1 MGGFAN
7 NAPIVTDGL
16 VFYVDAGNSKSY
28 PGSGTTWSDLVGGN
42 DGTFEPAA
50 GPTYDSGNGGSIVFD
65 GTDDYVNFSNSNL
78 DFNAKDFSVLC
89 WFSTTDTTMRL
100 IQTRNAGGSGQKSG
114 WQISVSFNPNWSNTS
129 FEDTNGNHMNFSSV
143 TDLSSLDGQF
153 HLVSLTWDTSLG
165 QGKLYIDNALKGT
178 LTNTNMIGS
187 NINSTDDLQ
196 IGRANSGTQY
206 LNGKISNS
214 LIYYK
219 TLSSDEITQNY
230 NALKNRFV

>member
-1 MGGFAN
+1 
-7 NAPIVTDGL
+7 
-16 VFYVDAGNSKSY
+16 
-28 PGSGTTWSDLVGGN
+28 
-42 DGTFEPAA
+42 
-50 GPTYDSGNGGSIVFD
+50 
-65 GTDDYVNFSNSNL
+65 
-78 DFNAKDFSVLC
+78 
-89 WFSTTDTTMRL
+89 
-100 IQTRNAGGSGQKSG
+100 
-114 WQISVSFNPNWSNTS
+114 
-129 FEDTNGNHMNFSSV
+129 MNFSSV